1 MKKLFSNKSMLKKKI
16 NEIRDRN
23 KRSIAKRRFK
33 GTVDIKNLANER
45 GLRLDPQYLENL
57 AFMLDYGYKDQF
69 EVQIPIK
76 IGNEEETVLFNSILK
91 RAFLRDEE
99 DILVKK
105 YSRNSEKEFTIFGI
119 ITQSERELTEPDKD
133 QSGVEFSHL
142 KQALM
147 NMTVQFS
154 KLEDTYIG
162 RLANEVIIDPIALY
176 REM

>member
-1 MKKLFSNKSMLKKKI
+1 
-16 NEIRDRN
+16 
-23 KRSIAKRRFK
+23 
-33 GTVDIKNLANER
+33 
-45 GLRLDPQYLENL
+45 
-57 AFMLDYGYKDQF
+57 MLDYGYKDQF
-69 EVQIPIK
+69 EVQIPI
-76 IGNEEETVLFNSILK
+76 GTGDGETEIIIFNSILK
-91 RAFLRDEE
+91 RKFLKDKE

-105 YSRNSEKEFTIFGI
+105 YSRNSEKEFTIFGM
-119 ITQSERELTEPDKD
+119 ITQSERELSMPNDSQD
-133 QSGVEFSHL
+133 LVEFSHL